1 MNSFKKVSKNHENQ
15 LQLDKCNWILK
26 QNVTIEQILI
36 LQDHWFTSRWQF
48 IQFASYRIS
57 LWKPF
62 KVSLNLKS
70 SVPMFSWILM
80 WGVFLHGFSWA
91 IEWLGVILKIL
102 SKNIQNFFLK
112 TWNYKNWHSKIPALL
127 KFFIFPPLK
136 FSFYAKYTQPHY
148 KYCHLVTFLCSL

>member
-36 LQDHWFTSRWQF
+36 LQDHRFTSRWQF

-70 SVPMFSWILM
+70 PVPMFSWILM
-80 WGVFLHGFSWA
+80 WGVFFHGFSWA
-91 IEWLGVILKIL
+91 IEWLGIILKIL
-102 SKNIQNFFLK
+102 SKNILK
-112 TWNYKNWHSKIPALL
+112 FKKKLRLAHKIDDSTALL
-127 KFFIFPPLK
+127 VLEFQMPHFGSIIHNKFMFIRSVFWYV
-136 FSFYAKYTQPHY
+136 FYT
-148 KYCHLVTFLCSL
+148 